1 MNSKGWIGTAVIAF
15 MLTLSGCGGGGG
27 EVVKNEGTG
36 NGEVKSSPVD
46 LAKQAAEEKVNLVIG
61 STSGATTEQFMKGF
75 GNKINEKFPNY
86 KITYEAGSFKSY
98 IESGQSYDIFISSVG
113 LTPASILTYNMQSD
127 ISDLIKKYN
136 YNLSRIEPSTIEIQR
151 QLANGGIYGL
161 PVYTTSAAL
170 FYNKDLFDRFGV
182 AYPKDGLTWDE
193 LYDLAKKMTRTDS
206 GQSYRGLTM
215 AFQHLMFLN
224 QLSAPHL
231 DPKTNKAMFL
241 ENNFVRAFENMARF
255 YRIPGN
261 GLPGNKF
268 LLATQQDPFYKEKNV
283 AMLLSLSAVGA
294 NLGDMNWDM
303 VQFPLFKDKPDSGPQ
318 SYPNYF
324 YITNTSKH
332 RDAAFQVLSYV
343 TSDEFQ
349 EWQGKTGTPSILKDQ
364 SKISSSFGSEEPLYK
379 GKNIK
384 SMLPAKFADPTMKTL
399 YQSVADQ
406 ELSVAIGA
414 YSAGQDVNTVLRE
427 AAERT
432 DKAIAARQG
441 K

>member
-1 MNSKGWIGTAVIAF
+1 MNSKGWNGALVIAL

-27 EVVKNEGTG
+27 EVVKKEGTG

-46 LAKQAAEEKVNLVIG
+46 LAKQAAEEKITLVIG
-61 STSGATTEQFMKGF
+61 TSSGNTTEQFMKGF
-75 GNKINEKFPNY
+75 GNKISEKFPNY
-86 KITYEAGSFKSY
+86 KITYEEGPFKSY

-113 LTPASILTYNMQSD
+113 LTPAAMLTYNMQSD
-127 ISDLIKKYN
+127 ISDLIKKYD
-136 YNLSRIEPSTIEIQR
+136 YNLSRLEPSTIEIQR

-161 PVYTTSAAL
+161 PVNTSSAAL

-182 AYPKDGLTWDE
+182 AYPKEGLTWDE
-193 LYDLAKKMTRTDS
+193 LYDLAKQMTRTDS

-255 YRIPGN
+255 YKIPGN
-261 GLPGNKF
+261 ELPGNSFF
-268 LLATQQDPFYKEKNV
+268 LSTQQDPFYKAKNV
-283 AMLLSLSAVGA
+283 AMLLSLSVVGP
-294 NLGDMNWDM
+294 NFGDMNWDM
-303 VQFPLFKDKPDSGPQ
+303 VPFPLFKDKPGIGPQ

-364 SKISSSFGSEEPLYK
+364 SKISSNFGSEEKLYK
-379 GKNIK
+379 GKNMK

-399 YQSVADQ
+399 YQSMADKELLVA
-406 ELSVAIGA
+406 LGA
-414 YSAGQDVNTVLRE
+414 YTAGQDVNTVLRE
-427 AAERT
+427 AAQRT
-432 DKAIAARQG
+432 DRAIAANQG

>member
-1 MNSKGWIGTAVIAF
+1 
-15 MLTLSGCGGGGG
+15 MLALSGCGSG
-27 EVVKNEGTG
+27 ENKNVGKGDAEG
-36 NGEVKSSPVD
+36 KSNAGD
-46 LAKQAAEEKVNLVIG
+46 LAKQAAEEKVELVIG
-61 STSGATTEQFMKGF
+61 SSSGSTPEQFMNGF
-75 GNKINEKFPNY
+75 GNKISEKFPNF
-86 KITYEAGSFKSY
+86 KITYMEGSFKTH

-113 LTPASILTYNMQSD
+113 LTPASMLTYNLQGD
-127 ISDLIKKYN
+127 ISDLIKKYE
-136 YNLSRIEPSTIEIQR
+136 YNLSRLEPSTVEIQR

-161 PVYTTSAAL
+161 PVNTTSAAL

-182 AYPKDGLTWDE
+182 AYPKDGITWDE
-193 LYDLAKKMTRTDS
+193 LYDLAKKMTRTDG
-206 GQSYRGLTM
+206 GQQYRGLTM

-241 ENNFVRAFENMARF
+241 QNNFVQAFENLARF
-255 YRIPGN
+255 YKIPGN
-261 GLPGNKF
+261 ELPGNKF
-268 LLATQQDPFYKEKNV
+268 FLNNQQDPFYKTKNV
-283 AMLLSLSAVGA
+283 AMLLSLSGVGA
-294 NLGDMNWDM
+294 TFGDLNWDM
-303 VQFPLFKDKPDSGPQ
+303 VQFPFFKDKPGIGPQ

-349 EWQGKTGTPSILKDQ
+349 EWQGKTGMPSILKDQ
-364 SKISSSFGSEEPLYK
+364 SRISSGFGSEEPLYK

-384 SMLPAKFADPTMKTL
+384 SMLPGKFAEPTMKTL
-399 YQSVADQ
+399 YQSISDQ
-406 ELSVAIGA
+406 EILVALGA
-414 YSAGQDVNTVLRE
+414 YTAGQDINTALRE